1 MDNSSSQALIFM
13 FVRVGRKTYGTLK
26 FVWAVDTWKFISPSN
41 NHILELVNKRIT
53 KNNHGNYNI
62 MDERDSCYNSNRT
75 EYCMISQSKRLCHM
89 SN

>member
-53 KNNHGNYNI
+53 KNT
-62 MDERDSCYNSNRT
+62 MET
-75 EYCMISQSKRLCHM
+75 TISWMKEAHVTIQIGLSIT
-89 SN
+89 